1 MSDHPVFI
9 GRYRVVERIGSGGMG
24 VLYLA
29 RDPTIDRRVAI
40 KVAHV
45 QDAELRQRFLREAR
59 ATGRLDHRNIVTIF
73 DVGEHGGEPFIA
85 MEYVPGRTLAE
96 IVRER
101 APLPIP
107 PRLRM
112 LRELCEGLAYAHAQG
127 VVHRDVKPANLMVRD
142 DSGALTILDFGIARL
157 ADTLTTGDGRM
168 IGTPSYMAPEQI
180 VGGGVDHR
188 CDIFAVGL
196 VCYELL
202 SYRRAFGGDTPTAVT
217 YRIVHEEPTPL
228 RELVP
233 DLPES
238 LLTLVERAIVK
249 RVGDRFQQ
257 MSEVLA
263 ELDAAIAGVDEKD
276 GREPESTIL
285 LPREAP
291 KPAPSTS
298 TSGGGLDRE
307 ALRQRRNARLTACL
321 DDAQEAIERGRYDDA
336 QEAIDQAALLDP
348 DDARVLQVMARLAA
362 VRRDRQFDEH
372 VSNARMHLKNLALT
386 QASESVDLAL
396 QARPESPEALKIRN
410 DVERRRLIDRLLERA
425 ERLVAEGAF
434 REAARTSDEV
444 LAIEPGHEAALRS
457 KTRAER
463 AEHDSRALGVVEE
476 ARQVCAGGDFAAA
489 HDLLARFAPPHD
501 LVETERA
508 TVGEAIQQA
517 RKSLRDGSANPL
529 SRWARPGPDSAADAG
544 RTRALDGLTRKVPPV
559 GGGVRG
565 LANVWPSLTNPLA
578 AVAAVVAVA
587 AVATGL
593 WLAPFGGESEGVAL
607 DTPKSGFDAGAQIL
621 ETDPPRRE
629 EALTGSGAPDSR
641 PEAGSAPE
649 VRGGDAEDARSV
661 PSPPAA
667 PVAAVRSSPA
677 PEPRGPGVAA
687 LLNDAVAA
695 EVAGNDAAALALYAR
710 VIERDPDNRTARDG
724 QRRVRTAIDRR
735 NEDRLVEE
743 ANAAFADGRYADAG
757 ALFRQSND
765 LRPSPAAAEGLQRA
779 ANAAALTCGAGAA
792 CGVLAVRTAPAAEL
806 FVDDRSLGVVVELVV
821 RLPAGRHRIRLETD
835 AWRYPRVVEI
845 AVGERTTIDVDLAES
860 GFPRPPA

>member
-101 APLPIP
+101 APLPIL

-112 LRELCEGLAYAHAQG
+112 LRELCNGLAYAHAQG
-127 VVHRDVKPANLMVRD
+127 VVHRDIKPANLMVRD

-157 ADTLTTGDGRM
+157 ADTLTGDGRM

-202 SYRRAFGGDTPTAVT
+202 SYRRAFDGDTPTAVT

-263 ELDAAIAGVDEKD
+263 ELDAAIAGVEKD

-298 TSGGGLDRE
+298 TSGSGLDRE
-307 ALRQRRNARLTACL
+307 ALRQRRNARLTACFG
-321 DDAQEAIERGRYDDA
+321 DAQEAIERGRYDDA

-410 DVERRRLIDRLLERA
+410 DVERRRSIDRLLERA

-476 ARQVCAGGDFAAA
+476 ARQACAGGDFAAA

-501 LVETERA
+501 LVEAERA

-517 RKSLRDGSANPL
+517 RKSLRDGSANPPA
-529 SRWARPGPDSAADAG
+529 RWARPGPDSAADAG

-607 DTPKSGFDAGAQIL
+607 DTPKSGFDPGAQIL

-667 PVAAVRSSPA
+667 PRAAVRSSPA
-677 PEPRGPGVAA
+677 PEPRGPGVAP